1 MPTSTV
7 EERAAREKKRKEW
20 ASQKRIL
27 EAMAKSEARK
37 LRMAQGRTSYGRTYS
52 QGQYYGMNQSYGIRV
67 RPIYIYTPTGRV
79 VYWVPY

>member
-1 MPTSTV
+1 MPTSTA
-7 EERAAREKKRKEW
+7 EERAAREKERKEW

-37 LRMAQGRTSYGRTYS
+37 LRIAQGQTYS
-52 QGQYYGMNQSYGIRV
+52 QGRTYRYSGTNRSYGIRV
-67 RPIYIYTPTGRV
+67 RPIYIYTPTGTV